1 MEQMEEGRA
10 KVSAMDKRDRGA
22 MIEKDMQTNIKS
34 DLQPKATM
42 IQDGKR
48 GFHWFT
54 ICTGLS
60 K

>member
-1 MEQMEEGRA
+1 
-10 KVSAMDKRDRGA
+10 